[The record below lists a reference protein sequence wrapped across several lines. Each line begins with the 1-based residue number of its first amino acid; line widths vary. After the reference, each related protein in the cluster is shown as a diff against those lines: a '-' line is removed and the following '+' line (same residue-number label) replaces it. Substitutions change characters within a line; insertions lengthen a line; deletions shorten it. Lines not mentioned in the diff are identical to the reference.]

1 MTDFRQSGDQADGTV
16 AEREAA
22 LSPDRGAG
30 RSRASRLIQ
39 TIEGEVIPRLMLQH
53 RGIVTAP
60 CPADGPSRAAPAQ
73 VLELVRLILAG
84 QAEAPSAYVA
94 GLLDDGLSIESAY
107 LDLLAPAARHLG
119 LLWEEDRS
127 DFVQVTLGLRRLQ
140 ELAHELSPAF
150 TSEAKP
156 VESGRRIL
164 LVPVPGDQHTFGSVI
179 VAEFMRRAG
188 WDVWDDPAASRD
200 DIIEIVRNE
209 SFSVVGMSVSCDAR
223 LEGLASLIRS
233 IRRNSRNR
241 SIGIMVGGR
250 PFTEHPER
258 VALVGADVTAADG
271 RHAVTQAQHLL
282 ALLADRA

>member
-1 MTDFRQSGDQADGTV
+1 MTDFRQSGDQADGAV

-22 LSPDRGAG
+22 QSPDRGAT

-53 RGIVTAP
+53 RGLAAAP
-60 CPADGPSRAAPAQ
+60 VAARGSSRTGPAQ
-73 VLELVRLILAG
+73 VSELVRVILAG
-84 QAEAPSAYVA
+84 HPDAPSAYVSR
-94 GLLDDGLSIESAY
+94 LLDSGVSIESIY
-107 LDLLAPAARHLG
+107 LDLLAPAARHFG
-119 LLWEEDRS
+119 LLWEDDRT

-150 TSEAKP
+150 TSELKP
-156 VESGRRIL
+156 VEPGRRIL

-188 WDVWDDPAASRD
+188 WDVWDDPGASRD
-200 DIIEIVRNE
+200 DIIHLVRNE

-223 LEGLASLIRS
+223 LDGLASLIRV

-241 SIGIMVGGR
+241 SVGIMVGGR
-250 PFTEHPER
+250 PFLEHPER
-258 VALVGADVTAADG
+258 VALVGADVTASAG
-271 RHAVTQAQHLL
+271 RQAVLQAQHLL

>member
-22 LSPDRGAG
+22 QSPDRGAG
-30 RSRASRLIQ
+30 RSRASLLIQ

-53 RGIVTAP
+53 RAGAGWP
-60 CPADGPSRAAPAQ
+60 CPSAGSLRADPAQ
-73 VLELVRLILAG
+73 VVELVRVILSGHAD
-84 QAEAPSAYVA
+84 APSGYVSQ
-94 GLLDDGLSIESAY
+94 LLDSGVSLESVY
-107 LDLLAPAARHLG
+107 LDLLAPAARHFG
-119 LLWEEDRS
+119 QLWEEDRS

-150 TSEAKP
+150 TSELKP
-156 VESGRRIL
+156 TEPGRRIL

-188 WDVWDDPAASRD
+188 WDVWDDPSASRD
-200 DIIEIVRNE
+200 DLMELVRNE

-223 LEGLASLIRS
+223 LEGLASLIRA

-241 SIGIMVGGR
+241 SVGIMVGGR

-258 VALVGADVTAADG
+258 VALVGADVTASDG
-271 RHAVTQAQHLL
+271 RQAVIQAQHLL

>member
-1 MTDFRQSGDQADGTV
+1 MTDFRQSGDQADGAV

-22 LSPDRGAG
+22 QSPDRGAI

-53 RGIVTAP
+53 RGLAAAP
-60 CPADGPSRAAPAQ
+60 VAARGASRTGPAQ
-73 VLELVRLILAG
+73 VSELVRVILAG
-84 QAEAPSAYVA
+84 HADAPSAYVSR
-94 GLLDDGLSIESAY
+94 LLDSGVSIESIY
-107 LDLLAPAARHLG
+107 LDLLAPAARHFG
-119 LLWEEDRS
+119 LLWEDDRT

-150 TSEAKP
+150 TSELKP
-156 VESGRRIL
+156 VEPGRRIL

-188 WDVWDDPAASRD
+188 WDVWDDPGASRD
-200 DIIEIVRNE
+200 DIIQLVRNE

-223 LEGLASLIRS
+223 LEGLASLIRV

-241 SIGIMVGGR
+241 SVGIMVGGR
-250 PFTEHPER
+250 PFLEHPER
-258 VALVGADVTAADG
+258 VALVGADVTASDG
-271 RHAVTQAQHLL
+271 RQAVLQAQHLL

>member
-1 MTDFRQSGDQADGTV
+1 MTDFRQSGDQADGAV

-53 RGIVTAP
+53 RGLAP
-60 CPADGPSRAAPAQ
+60 ARCPAESLSRAGPAE
-73 VLELVRLILAG
+73 VLELVRLILSG
-84 QAEAPSAYVA
+84 HAEAPSAYVSE
-94 GLLDDGLSIESAY
+94 LLDGRLSIESAY
-107 LDLLAPAARHLG
+107 LDLLAPAARHFG
-119 LLWEEDRS
+119 VLWEEDRA
-127 DFVQVTLGLRRLQ
+127 DFVQVTLALRRLQ
-140 ELAHELSPAF
+140 EIAHELSPAF

-188 WDVWDDPAASRD
+188 WDVWDDPGVSRD
-200 DIIEIVRNE
+200 DIVEIVRNE
-209 SFSVVGMSVSCDAR
+209 SFSVVGMSVTCDAQ
-223 LEGLASLIRS
+223 LDGLASLIRA

-241 SIGIMVGGR
+241 SVGIMVGGR

>member
-1 MTDFRQSGDQADGTV
+1 MTDFRQSGDQADGAV

-22 LSPDRGAG
+22 QSPDRGAT

-53 RGIVTAP
+53 RGLAAAP
-60 CPADGPSRAAPAQ
+60 VAARGSSRTGPAQ
-73 VLELVRLILAG
+73 VSELVRVILAG
-84 QAEAPSAYVA
+84 HPDAPSAYVSR
-94 GLLDDGLSIESAY
+94 LLDSGVSIESIY
-107 LDLLAPAARHLG
+107 LDLLAPAARHFG
-119 LLWEEDRS
+119 LLWEDDRT

-150 TSEAKP
+150 TSELKP
-156 VESGRRIL
+156 VEPGRRIL

-188 WDVWDDPAASRD
+188 WDVWDDPGASRD
-200 DIIEIVRNE
+200 DIIDLVRNE

-223 LEGLASLIRS
+223 LEGLASLIRV
-233 IRRNSRNR
+233 IRRNSRNK
-241 SIGIMVGGR
+241 SVGIMVGGR
-250 PFTEHPER
+250 PFLEHPER
-258 VALVGADVTAADG
+258 VALVGADVTASDG
-271 RHAVTQAQHLL
+271 RQAVLQAQHLL